1 MVHCKRRILHWVQS
15 YLSDRIQAVKINNSV
30 SSDVPLSTRVSQGSV
45 LGPLLFLVYI
55 LPLRRVINQYAI
67 NRHGFAD
74 DNQLYS
80 RLSVKN
86 TTIRKHQVQ
95 IMEECKAIVRT
106 WMTVNKLKL
115 YDGKTEIMVVPTT
128 SAV

>member
-15 YLSDRIQAVKINNSV
+15 YLSDRIQAVKINDSV
-30 SSDVPLSTRVSQGSV
+30 SSDVPLSTRVSQGSI

>member
-1 MVHCKRRILHWVQS
+1 M
-15 YLSDRIQAVKINNSV
+15 
-30 SSDVPLSTRVSQGSV
+30 
-45 LGPLLFLVYI
+45 
-55 LPLRRVINQYAI
+55 QYAI

-115 YDGKTEIMVVPTT
+115 YDGKNEIMVVPTT